1 MTPVMIGCIG
11 LVALVVL
18 ILLGVPVAFAM
29 ITVGFIGFSVLIN
42 FSAGLNILAQD
53 IFTQFSSYSLTVI
66 PMFMLMGSLAFES
79 GISSRLY
86 NCCNKW
92 FGHYKGGLSIATIG
106 TCAAFAAMCG
116 SANAASA
123 ALGKVAVPEM
133 DRYHY
138 SQQISSGCVAAGGT
152 LGVLIPPSTVFI
164 VYGIITGESIGKLF
178 ISGILPG
185 LLMTALFMGS
195 VYLICARKPEMGPAG
210 PKYSLHERMQSLTGI
225 IEMLILFLLVMGGI
239 FVGFFTPTEAG
250 GVGAAGTLI
259 IALIRRNMTWQRLK
273 NAVSDT
279 VKISCMLFLIV
290 AGATVFGHFLAVSQI
305 PFVMANFLTSLNV
318 PPWLVITFIIAV
330 YIVGGCFIDIL
341 PLIVLTVPIFLP
353 VIQAMELSLI
363 WFGVIIVIISQIG
376 AITPP
381 VGVCVYVIKGVCPD
395 IPLSV
400 IFKGCVPFLI
410 CMVITVTLVV
420 IFPPIATFLPSI
432 M

>member
-1 MTPVMIGCIG
+1 MTPIMIGCIG
-11 LVALVVL
+11 LVALIVL

-29 ITVGFIGFSVLIN
+29 LTVGFIGFSILI
-42 FSAGLNILAQD
+42 SMGAGLNILAQD
-53 IFTQFSSYSLTVI
+53 IFTQFSAYSLTVI

-123 ALGKVAVPEM
+123 ALSKVAVPEM

-138 SQQISSGCVAAGGT
+138 NRQISSGCVAAGGT

-185 LLMTALFMGS
+185 LLMTALFMGAM
-195 VYLICARKPEMGPAG
+195 YLICSRRPEMGPAG
-210 PKYSLHERMQSLTGI
+210 PKCSLGEKVRSLSGI
-225 IEMLILFLLVMGGI
+225 TEMLILFLLVMGGI

-259 IALIRRNMTWQRLK
+259 IALVRRNLTWQRLK
-273 NAVSDT
+273 NAVADT

-290 AGATVFGHFLAVSQI
+290 AGATVFGHFIAVSQI
-305 PFVMANFLTSLNV
+305 PFFIANFLTSMDIS
-318 PPWLVITFIIAV
+318 PWMIVVFIIII
-330 YIVGGCFIDIL
+330 YLIGGCFIDIL

-353 VIQAMELSLI
+353 VIQAMDLSLI

-395 IPLSV
+395 IPLST
-400 IFKGCVPFLI
+400 IFKGCIPFLI
-410 CMVITVTLVV
+410 CMLITVALVI